1 MVRVLA
7 VGGEEEEAQAVPG
20 VLLLRV
26 GADVQDAGGGRD
38 VRAEGHE
45 HHLRDRGHVQP
56 REEGELQAGQDV
68 HPEVPAVDVCR
79 LVVWI
84 AALPRRDKIHDWYE
98 RVDEEVHEPSKEL
111 PPPEGA
117 TCFWSVVCVLVS
129 AQHEEAAEVLHIA
142 HGAHDEL
149 NPIWHQPE
157 DGVTAPGL
165 LVALHPMVHDDTVG
179 PIGVADPRRL
189 LPPPGFRALLPH
201 NAQGVNLL
209 HDPVLVLVLRNG
221 TLGLFL

>member
-1 MVRVLA
+1 MQKGAGPSRDTQVENAFLRANLA
-7 VGGEEEEAQAVPG
+7 RQEHDGNLHHRHDAQLREEPE
-20 VLLLRV
+20 
-26 GADVQDAGGGRD
+26 QDARQ
-38 VRAEGHE
+38 H
-45 HHLRDRGHVQP
+45 
-56 REEGELQAGQDV
+56 V